1 MSAHNLCGCVGNV
14 MFTSSQY
21 RQMAEEAARLA
32 EAATSEDNRVIWLK
46 IAEGYQI
53 LAERA
58 GLRPGEETDDD
69 DPSG

>member
-1 MSAHNLCGCVGNV
+1 
-14 MFTSSQY
+14 MFTSAQY

-32 EAATSEDNRVIWLK
+32 EAATNDDNRVIWLK

-58 GLRPGEETDDD
+58 GELRSTEGPGLAPDHDETLD
-69 DPSG
+69 

>member
-1 MSAHNLCGCVGNV
+1 
-14 MFTSSQY
+14 MFTSAQY

-32 EAATSEDNRVIWLK
+32 EAATNDDNRVIWLK

-58 GLRPGEETDDD
+58 GELRPTEGPGLAPDHDETLD
-69 DPSG
+69 

>member
-1 MSAHNLCGCVGNV
+1 
-14 MFTSSQY
+14 MFTSAQY
-21 RQMAEEAARLA
+21 QLMAVEAARLA

-58 GLRPGEETDDD
+58 GLRPGEDMDDD
-69 DPSG
+69 DRSG